1 MSTSNPY
8 RALFL
13 GCNWING
20 KINTQNMNYF
30 RPALISEKYAK
41 EAWFFVALM
50 MILTSIRY
58 CFYKTF
64 SM

>member
-30 RPALISEKYAK
+30 RPALISEKYTK

-50 MILTSIRY
+50 MIFNKYTIL
-58 CFYKTF
+58 FL
-64 SM
+64 